1 MKVYKFLALNKIRE
15 KVRLIRNMYI
25 PIVGLIIFLAMVL
38 SVIGKD
44 FFNIIKSIK
53 MFDSKIYFIS
63 FLCMLASIIC
73 KMRKNSMP
81 QIVVKPMTLYL
92 FNTRKIRDVFVLKY
106 AFFVIKYVLLS
117 LLLAFCTCGSFQS
130 NKYVMVFGGYTIY
143 LIEGL
148 LVSWNI
154 YNVIKQSYIYIWK
167 AIFVFLSILTLTSCT
182 SVIIEF
188 INLVCMILIFIYT
201 AKYLNINYLK
211 YENDIKYLDKV
222 LVAQNNN
229 DTILL
234 NQYSKEKIARKLY
247 GKEYM
252 PDFLKKY
259 PLVWKAVISISRI
272 GKLPIIIG
280 IVCFSLTFM
289 IYTLPVFWSI
299 PVLEF
304 KEIRYFLLIFGV
316 FSLFQFSI
324 QAFFKQ
330 LSDLVEKQKNGLY
343 IPFKLSKIILQFSII
358 PTIYIII
365 MSVIVTILLKSRI
378 YLSIIFGVIMV
389 MYIWITMYFG
399 IKNKNLLNKIYTV
412 LSIIVFLL
420 SSILMIK

>member
-1 MKVYKFLALNKIRE
+1 M
-15 KVRLIRNMYI
+15 
-25 PIVGLIIFLAMVL
+25 
-38 SVIGKD
+38 
-44 FFNIIKSIK
+44 
-53 MFDSKIYFIS
+53 
-63 FLCMLASIIC
+63 
-73 KMRKNSMP
+73 
-81 QIVVKPMTLYL
+81 
-92 FNTRKIRDVFVLKY
+92 
-106 AFFVIKYVLLS
+106 
-117 LLLAFCTCGSFQS
+117 
-130 NKYVMVFGGYTIY
+130 
-143 LIEGL
+143 
-148 LVSWNI
+148 
-154 YNVIKQSYIYIWK
+154 
-167 AIFVFLSILTLTSCT
+167 
-182 SVIIEF
+182 
-188 INLVCMILIFIYT
+188 
-201 AKYLNINYLK
+201 
-211 YENDIKYLDKV
+211 
-222 LVAQNNN
+222 
-229 DTILL
+229 
-234 NQYSKEKIARKLY
+234 
-247 GKEYM
+247 
-252 PDFLKKY
+252 
-259 PLVWKAVISISRI
+259 WKAVISISRI

>member
-1 MKVYKFLALNKIRE
+1 
-15 KVRLIRNMYI
+15 
-25 PIVGLIIFLAMVL
+25 
-38 SVIGKD
+38 
-44 FFNIIKSIK
+44 
-53 MFDSKIYFIS
+53 
-63 FLCMLASIIC
+63 
-73 KMRKNSMP
+73 
-81 QIVVKPMTLYL
+81 
-92 FNTRKIRDVFVLKY
+92 
-106 AFFVIKYVLLS
+106 
-117 LLLAFCTCGSFQS
+117 
-130 NKYVMVFGGYTIY
+130 
-143 LIEGL
+143 
-148 LVSWNI
+148 
-154 YNVIKQSYIYIWK
+154 
-167 AIFVFLSILTLTSCT
+167 
-182 SVIIEF
+182 
-188 INLVCMILIFIYT
+188 MILIFIYT

-280 IVCFSLTFM
+280 IVC
-289 IYTLPVFWSI
+289 I